1 MILVDTGPL
10 VALFDAQDDAH
21 DRAKMVLS
29 GLREPLI
36 TTVAVLT
43 EAFHLLAPGS
53 RGARA
58 LREFV
63 MRGGLQTWFLS
74 PGSLDRAFH
83 LMEQYADR
91 AMDFADASLVAAA
104 EALGTVRVF
113 TIDRRDFLVYRAR
126 IGRTLKGF
134 VLVT

>member
-1 MILVDTGPL
+1 MKVGVLASVAAFAAGVAVFGLASGPL
-10 VALFDAQDDAH
+10 AAQAGKSAAAGGGTAFTARTAWGDAD
-21 DRAKMVLS
+21 
-29 GLREPLI
+29 
-36 TTVAVLT
+36 
-43 EAFHLLAPGS
+43 
-53 RGARA
+53 
-58 LREFV
+58 
-63 MRGGLQTWFLS
+63 LQGKWQFAETAT
-74 PGSLDRAFH
+74 P
-83 LMEQYADR
+83 MERPKQYADR